1 MSFLK
6 SKGFK
11 YLKNLI
17 IGVGASVVLL
27 GALFKIQSWP
37 GASEMLT
44 VGLITEAGLFLMLGL
59 LGPDKDYYWE
69 KLYPGLDNYD
79 SKIAALTDAPAN
91 SKAPAPFA
99 LSSPLDGAKI
109 EGHLGALLG
118 EFKGMTGSFKGMSA
132 DTNEM
137 AKSMSALKALQEADF
152 GQVGEQMKK
161 MGDFYAN
168 LNAAMASINDSV
180 DDAKRFKDQLAAL
193 NNNLGSLNN
202 VYGGMLSAMAMAGV
216 KK

>member
-1 MSFLK
+1 MSFVK
-6 SKGFK
+6 SAGFK

-17 IGVGASVVLL
+17 IGVGAAVVLT

-37 GASEMLT
+37 YASEMLT
-44 VGLITEAGLFLMLGL
+44 FGLLTEAFLFLMLGV

-69 KLYPGLDNYD
+69 KLYPGLDSYG
-79 SKIAALTDAPAN
+79 SKIEPLTAGASNMPAVAAGTA
-91 SKAPAPFA
+91 
-99 LSSPLDGAKI
+99 LDGVKV
-109 EGHLGALLG
+109 ETHLANLLA
-118 EFKGMTGSFKGMSA
+118 EFKGMSG
-132 DTNEM
+132 DTKEM

-202 VYGGMLSAMAMAGV
+202 VYGGMLSAMAMAGAG

>member
-1 MSFLK
+1 MSFVK

-17 IGVGASVVLL
+17 IGVGASVVLI

-37 GASEMLT
+37 YASEMLT
-44 VGLITEAGLFLMLGL
+44 AGLFTEAGLFLMLGI

-69 KLYPGLDNYD
+69 KLYPGLDDYG
-79 SKIAALTDAPAN
+79 SKIAPNSENSSSPAMN
-91 SKAPAPFA
+91 
-99 LSSPLDGAKI
+99 LGSPLDGGKV
-109 EGHLGALLG
+109 ESHLANLLG
-118 EFKGMTGSFKGMSA
+118 EFKGMA
-132 DTNEM
+132 VDTKDM
-137 AKSMSALKALQEADF
+137 AKSMTSLKALQEADF
-152 GQVGEQMKK
+152 GQVGDQMKK

-168 LNAAMASINDSV
+168 LNAAMSSINDSV
-180 DDAKRFKDQLAAL
+180 DDAKRFKEQLAAL

-202 VYGGMLSAMAMAGV
+202 VYGGMLSAMSMA